1 MLDFFVVVVKLRS
14 LDAGKE
20 NLSEAYCLF
29 LNLKDT
35 GLYYDEYLKQV
46 IDVLETDN
54 HFREKLQKADIEEI
68 KVKVI
73 K

>member
-1 MLDFFVVVVKLRS
+1 MFFRLES
-14 LDAGKE
+14 LDPHTHNFQKCH
-20 NLSEAYCLF
+20 CL
-29 LNLKDT
+29 LLALKDT

-68 KVKVI
+68 KVTVI